1 MTEQS
6 RSTGGLLGDALT
18 HISALV
24 RNEVDLA
31 RAELNEN
38 ANRAAMAL
46 GLIGC
51 AVIAAITALNVMA
64 AALVAALT
72 EWGLGA
78 GWSALI
84 VGVAFAVVAAAML
97 SKGTNDLKLSSL
109 APARTGRNVARD
121 ARAVKESTDGR

>member
-18 HISALV
+18 HITALV

-38 ANRAAMAL
+38 ASRAAVAL
-46 GLIGC
+46 GLIAG
-51 AVIAAITALNVMA
+51 AAIAAITALNVMA

-72 EWGLGA
+72 EAGLTS
-78 GWSALI
+78 GWAALV
-84 VGVAFAVVAAAML
+84 VGVAFAVVAVAML
-97 SKGTNDLKLSSL
+97 TKGANDLKLSSL
-109 APARTGRNVARD
+109 APARTAKNVARD
-121 ARAVKESTDGR
+121 ARALKESTDGR